1 MGFQKPAP
9 AKAGGSAFGG
19 GPGGN
24 APGVIALDSAPAF
37 RYLPALR
44 PIAGLPGWGET
55 KGGRP
60 PPNLSETA
68 RSPSGV

>member
-1 MGFQKPAP
+1 MK
-9 AKAGGSAFGG
+9 AKGAGRRNKAV
-19 GPGGN
+19 PGADIVAAGRGH
-24 APGVIALDSAPAF
+24 AIALDSASAF

-44 PIAGLPGWGET
+44 PIAGLPGRGET